1 MKTLLAYYSNTG
13 SNKYLG
19 EKIARALSADIEAIK
34 PRSNFFQLLMFF
46 SLTGA
51 SAGIQVLDRKPENYN
66 RIILC
71 GPIWMGQLVS
81 PLRDFLTKYRENIKE
96 LHFVTC
102 CASSDAAKEMKFGH
116 GLVFRKVQNILKDKC
131 VSCDAFPIGMVLPEN
146 KQKDNNAILKTRLSD
161 NNFSGEIQKRFEN
174 VVQRLA
180 A

>member
-1 MKTLLAYYSNTG
+1 MKTIVLYYSNTG
-13 SNKYLG
+13 SNKYLA
-19 EKIARALSADIEAIK
+19 EKVASALSADLEAIK
-34 PRSNFFQLLMFF
+34 PRVDFFPLLMFF

-51 SAGIQVLDRKPENYN
+51 SAGIEVFDRKLEDYD

-81 PLRDFLTKYRENIKE
+81 PLRDFLTKYRKNIKE

-102 CASSDAAKEMKFGH
+102 CASADAAKEMKFGH
-116 GLVFRKVQNILKDKC
+116 ALVFRKVQNILKDKC
-131 VSCDAFPIGMVLPEN
+131 ASCDAFPIGMVLPED

-161 NNFSGEIQKRFEN
+161 DNFSGEIQKRFEN
-174 VVQRLA
+174 VVRRLA